1 MLLHQNSSLF
11 HTATSLRSITP
22 LIRAPLFIS
31 FSGILIAFP
40 VPGGRDALQLLEFSV
55 EAGHVVVSDGFDAV
69 VDGARA
75 VNQQSLKL
83 VHAQTGDVFGEC
95 HPDRTL

>member
-1 MLLHQNSSLF
+1 M
-11 HTATSLRSITP
+11 RP
-22 LIRAPLFIS
+22 PFIS
-31 FSGILIAFP
+31 FSGILITFP
-40 VPGGRDALQLLEFSV
+40 VPGGCDALQLLEFSV

-69 VDGARA
+69 IDGARA

-83 VHAQTGDVFGEC
+83 VHAQTGDVFGER